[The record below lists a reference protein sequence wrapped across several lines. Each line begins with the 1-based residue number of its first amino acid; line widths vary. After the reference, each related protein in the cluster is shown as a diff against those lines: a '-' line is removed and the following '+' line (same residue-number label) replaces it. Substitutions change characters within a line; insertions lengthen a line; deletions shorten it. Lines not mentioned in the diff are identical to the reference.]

1 MLTKQKKIIL
11 VIGVVLVAAFLGQDL
26 AVAKPIDLNL
36 SLFIPQRHNRFQ
48 FVIKPWIQM
57 IEERTKGQVKIT
69 PYFTSAI
76 NPLPEFFDATFN
88 GIADIAEGVTNMT
101 VGRFPLTETIM
112 LPEMGFKN
120 ALNCSRALWHI
131 YKTFPEIQKE
141 WAGVKMLWHHTAP
154 PMRIATTKKPVR
166 AIEDLKGLKLFVL
179 GSIGVKGGKALGFSP
194 VTMHPGDIYMSLE
207 KGIIDGGFADNEITV
222 SRKLD
227 EVIKYITNI
236 EMLQPNFVFIMNQ
249 GVWDRLPAD
258 VKKVFD
264 ELSGEYMVEF
274 TGKIRDEKE
283 QEARSVIEG
292 KGIEYIELPPAEK
305 AKAREL
311 LMPVQNEYAAELEKK
326 GLPGNRVLQ
335 ELKKF
340 SIE

>member
-1 MLTKQKKIIL
+1 M
-11 VIGVVLVAAFLGQDL
+11 D
-26 AVAKPIDLNL
+26 
-36 SLFIPQRHNRFQ
+36 
-48 FVIKPWIQM
+48 
-57 IEERTKGQVKIT
+57 
-69 PYFTSAI
+69 
-76 NPLPEFFDATFN
+76 
-88 GIADIAEGVTNMT
+88 
-101 VGRFPLTETIM
+101 
-112 LPEMGFKN
+112 
-120 ALNCSRALWHI
+120 
-131 YKTFPEIQKE
+131 
-141 WAGVKMLWHHTAP
+141 
-154 PMRIATTKKPVR
+154 
-166 AIEDLKGLKLFVL
+166 
-179 GSIGVKGGKALGFSP
+179 
-194 VTMHPGDIYMSLE
+194 PGDLYMSLE

-311 LMPVQNEYAAELEKK
+311 LTPVQNEYAAELEKK

-335 ELKKF
+335 ELRKF